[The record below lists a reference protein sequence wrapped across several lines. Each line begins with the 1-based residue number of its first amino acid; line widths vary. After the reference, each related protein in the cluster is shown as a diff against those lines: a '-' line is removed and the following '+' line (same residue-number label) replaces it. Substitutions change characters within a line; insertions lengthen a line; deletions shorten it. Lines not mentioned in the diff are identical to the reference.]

1 MAAIIYLFT
10 VLFLVLKPLNVRFGL
25 VWFAEGTAAYRQHD
39 ILVSGIMNII
49 IIIIII
55 TVFIIII
62 IIITACCANRR
73 QNRNYRLH
81 PQLVQCSR

>member
-39 ILVSGIMNII
+39 ILVSGIMNISI
-49 IIIIII
+49 ILIII
-55 TVFIIII
+55 TVIIII
-62 IIITACCANRR
+62 IIITACCANKR